1 MPHHGSNMSGPG
13 SSKDDSLRSR
23 TSSIALADN
32 LLSMR
37 FQPLHP
43 RGSMVR
49 SLQPRR
55 TPQEQREFLASILS
69 EALAI
74 ADDAY
79 DSNDDESTDD
89 AQANESSA

>member
-1 MPHHGSNMSGPG
+1 
-13 SSKDDSLRSR
+13 
-23 TSSIALADN
+23 
-32 LLSMR
+32 
-37 FQPLHP
+37 
-43 RGSMVR
+43 MVR

>member
-1 MPHHGSNMSGPG
+1 MFVSG

-23 TSSIALADN
+23 TSPIALTDN

-43 RGSMVR
+43 RGSLTVR
-49 SLQPRR
+49 SLLPCR

-74 ADDAY
+74 VDDDY
-79 DSNDDESTDD
+79 DFNDDDDDSTDD